1 MATRGRSQVGFVL
14 LACLWGCGG
23 DAIATEAAGS
33 QAALVGQW
41 QLVDLPSI
49 PIAAAALPNGK
60 LVTWSSDQKLT
71 FNGGLG
77 QTNTVLF
84 DPQTLSASD
93 ILVTNTSHDMFC
105 PGVALLADGSVF
117 VNGGGVTVSNSS
129 RYNAESA
136 SWKREAPMFQPRW
149 YNSSV
154 TLPNGDVF
162 TLGGNLHKAEVDGDG
177 SGERWS
183 PGRGWTPVPGAV
195 LDPLLTSDPIN
206 RAQEHPRMFVAP
218 NGKLFIPGPTPN
230 MQWYDVSGDGSIQ
243 AAGTR
248 GNDTFS
254 QNDSTVM
261 FAQGRLLKAGGN
273 INYDRAGSGESPS
286 SATAYVIDINNDV
299 PVVRQVDSLKRGR
312 AFANGVALPS
322 GDVLVLGGLDNGTA
336 FSDTGA
342 VLTPELF
349 DPTTE
354 TWSDVSPMTVPRTY
368 HSVGLLMPD
377 GRVFAGGGGQCN
389 TCSTNHMN
397 AEIFS
402 PAYLFQGE
410 RPVITSAPGST
421 DWGATFNVT
430 TTGVVSS
437 FAWIRM
443 SAVTHSVNNDQR
455 RLFARAARKGGGRFT
470 ITAPA
475 NGNLAPPGYYML
487 FALHGKIP
495 SVAKIIRIGSPIAPV
510 PDPKNLAL
518 GQPATQSSTLND
530 QSASIAVDGVTL
542 STDGRGLS
550 ETDSDPQAW
559 WQVDL
564 GSTQAVGR
572 VHVWRRTD
580 CCLDR
585 LADFDVMLSS
595 DGATWTSVLHVS
607 GQAGQPSILD
617 FGGKMGRYVR
627 VQLTGTNFLALTEV
641 EVFAP

>member
-1 MATRGRSQVGFVL
+1 MPTAVS
-14 LACLWGCGG
+14 A
-23 DAIATEAAGS
+23 

-49 PIAAAALPNGK
+49 PIAAAMLPNGK

-71 FNGGLG
+71 FGSGLG
-77 QTNTVLF
+77 QTNTILF
-84 DPQTLSASD
+84 DPQTLRADD

-105 PGVALLADGSVF
+105 PGTAMLADGRVF
-117 VNGGGVTVSNSS
+117 VNGGGATVSNSS
-129 RYNAESA
+129 SYNSA
-136 SWKREAPMFQPRW
+136 SATWKKEAPMFQPRW

-162 TLGGNLHKAEVDGDG
+162 TLGGNIHAPTISGDG

-183 PGRGWTPVPGAV
+183 PGRGWTPLPGAV

-206 RAQEHPRMFVAP
+206 RSQEHPRMFVAP

-230 MQWYDVSGDGSIQ
+230 MQWYDVSGDGSIES
-243 AAGTR
+243 AGTR

-273 INYDRAGSGESPS
+273 VNYDRTGAADSPS
-286 SATAYVIDINNDV
+286 SATAYVIDINQDV
-299 PVVRQVDSLKRGR
+299 PVVRQVQSLKRGR

-322 GDVLVLGGLDNGTA
+322 GDVLVLGGLDNGKA

-354 TWSDVSPMTVPRTY
+354 TWSDVSAMTVPRTY
-368 HSVGLLMPD
+368 HSVGILMPD

-389 TCSTNHMN
+389 TTCDVNHLN

-402 PAYLFQGE
+402 PAYLFQGD
-410 RPVITSAPGST
+410 RPVITAAPSST
-421 DWGATFNVT
+421 DWGATFSVT

-443 SAVTHSVNNDQR
+443 SSVTHSVNSDQR
-455 RLFARAARKGGGRFT
+455 RVFADAARKGGGRFT

-487 FALHGKIP
+487 FALHGKVP
-495 SVAKIIRIGSPIAPV
+495 SVAKIIRIGGSIAPV
-510 PDPKNLAL
+510 ADPKNLAL
-518 GQPATQSSTLND
+518 GRPATQSSTWGNGDAAL
-530 QSASIAVDGVTL
+530 AVDGNTL
-542 STDGRGLS
+542 SVTDTGLS
-550 ETDSDPQAW
+550 QTNSDPQAW

-564 GSTQAVGR
+564 GSTQAIGR

-585 LADFDVMLSS
+585 LADFDVKLSR
-595 DGATWTSVLHVS
+595 DGDAWTSTLHVA

-617 FGGKMGRYVR
+617 FSGKTGRYVR